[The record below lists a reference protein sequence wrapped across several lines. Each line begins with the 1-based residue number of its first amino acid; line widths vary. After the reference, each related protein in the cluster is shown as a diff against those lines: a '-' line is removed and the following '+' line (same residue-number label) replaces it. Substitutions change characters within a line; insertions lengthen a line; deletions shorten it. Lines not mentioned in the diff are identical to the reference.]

1 MRFGQ
6 LPVCRRLAQSAAVVA
21 CLTAGACADKQR
33 SVIGQSPY
41 EAWSCDQLNREVART
56 DAAFTRG
63 QKNAVEQ
70 AMIAK
75 NCIHPLAAETE

>member
-1 MRFGQ
+1 MRCRQ
-6 LPVCRRLAQSAAVVA
+6 LPACRLIVKSAAIAA
-21 CLTAGACADKQR
+21 CLAAGACADKQR
-33 SVIGQSPY
+33 SIIGQSPY

-63 QKNAVEQ
+63 QKNTVEQ
-70 AMIAK
+70 AMAAK

>member
-1 MRFGQ
+1 M
-6 LPVCRRLAQSAAVVA
+6 AQGAAVVA
-21 CLTAGACADKQR
+21 CLAAGACADKQR
-33 SVIGQSPY
+33 SIGQSPY

-70 AMIAK
+70 AMGAR